1 MLKTTRK
8 AGIEAGEWA
17 RVLAALRAGID
28 HGKLAHEV
36 AARHP
41 EDPGLAAHLLDLA
54 SACLWL
60 AEGFPIADILTMLE
74 CGHRF
79 DLSPAQCRAHAV
91 EILWA
96 AKNET
101 DPLDEHPIPTQK
113 ERQYA
118 AA

>member
-8 AGIEAGEWA
+8 TRSEAGELA

-28 HGKLAHEV
+28 HGRLAREV
-36 AARHP
+36 ASRHR
-41 EDPGLAAHLLDLA
+41 EDPGRVSHVLDLA

-60 AEGFPIADILTMLE
+60 VEDLPVADILTMLE
-74 CGHRF
+74 CRHRI
-79 DLSPAQCRAHAV
+79 DLSPCQCRAHAV

-96 AKNET
+96 AQHEIAF
-101 DPLDEHPIPTQK
+101 LDEHSIPNPK
-113 ERQYA
+113 EHENA